1 MANLDYKQFSRRRR
15 PHIHSPG
22 SVLFV
27 TYRLT
32 GSVPK
37 STVREYKARKKWLEN
52 EWKRALRVVS
62 DDRAP
67 ELQKW
72 LERIEKFKRDWFL
85 TFEKI
90 LHQANV
96 GPMWMQNEMVAEAVA
111 ESLRRSDA
119 ESYRLD
125 AYSVMSNHVHTVFK
139 PFVSEAN
146 LREIK
151 DDNGH
156 PLFMSEYPGLSKI
169 MHSVK
174 GRSARECNLILAR
187 FGDFWEHE
195 SFDHV
200 IRPGKFNATIKY
212 VLNNPVK
219 AGLVKHWQ
227 EWPWNYCRKELSD
240 KL

>member
-1 MANLDYKQFSRRRR
+1 RDYR
-15 PHIHSPG
+15 
-22 SVLFV
+22 
-27 TYRLT
+27 
-32 GSVPK
+32 
-37 STVREYKARKKWLEN
+37 AKKEWLEN

-151 DDNGH
+151 D
-156 PLFMSEYPGLSKI
+156 
-169 MHSVK
+169 
-174 GRSARECNLILAR
+174 
-187 FGDFWEHE
+187 
-195 SFDHV
+195 
-200 IRPGKFNATIKY
+200 
-212 VLNNPVK
+212 
-219 AGLVKHWQ
+219 
-227 EWPWNYCRKELSD
+227 
-240 KL
+240 